1 MIDAGRGRR
10 RAARIDGHDPLEVYR
25 SYVGITR
32 IMRRSE
38 GR

>member
-10 RAARIDGHDPLEVYR
+10 RAARIEGDDPLKVYR
-25 SYVGITR
+25 FCVGITR
-32 IMRRSE
+32 IMRVPE